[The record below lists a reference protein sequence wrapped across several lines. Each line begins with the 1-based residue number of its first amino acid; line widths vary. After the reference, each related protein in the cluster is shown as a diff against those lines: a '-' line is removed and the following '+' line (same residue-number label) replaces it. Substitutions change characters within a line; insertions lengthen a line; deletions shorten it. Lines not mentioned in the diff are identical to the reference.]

1 MTVDCEAHKY
11 VMEMIKDLKDL
22 VSEVSRGQQ
31 DNREIIARLSE
42 NILELQRFN
51 ESVTRTLEELK
62 NYNKQQDKEIQKSH
76 DFTVKAGAIVGL
88 LAFISPFAVWVLGKV
103 FV

>member
-31 DNREIIARLSE
+31 E
-42 NILELQRFN
+42 QRD
-51 ESVTRTLEELK
+51 
-62 NYNKQQDKEIQKSH
+62 YC
-76 DFTVKAGAIVGL
+76 
-88 LAFISPFAVWVLGKV
+88 
-103 FV
+103 